1 MEVISNLGT
10 MLGASWASGINL
22 YMTVAALGLMNRFG
36 AINLPGNLDILSN
49 PIVITVAI
57 IMYLIE
63 FFADKIPYV
72 DSAWD
77 SIHTIVRPAG
87 SSMMA
92 YMAFSQSP
100 EAMQLSAALLSG
112 GIALDAHL
120 TKATARVAINTS
132 PEPITNS
139 VASVTE
145 DGLVAVALWLVV
157 THPFVAALL
166 VISFIVFS
174 VWFLKVMYRF
184 VKKVFGFLA
193 GKKDDPLDEEALEEK
208 KEGDFNE

>member
-1 MEVISNLGT
+1 MDIISNLGT

-22 YMTVAALGLMNRFG
+22 YMTVAALGLMDRFG
-36 AINLPGNLDILSN
+36 AINLPGNLEVLSN
-49 PIVITVAI
+49 PLIITVAI

-63 FFADKIPYV
+63 FLADKIPYV

-100 EAMQLSAALLSG
+100 EAIQISAALLSG

-139 VASVTE
+139 IASVTE

-157 THPFVAALL
+157 THPLIAALL
-166 VISFIVFS
+166 VVSFIVFS
-174 VWFLKVMYRF
+174 VWFLKVMYKF
-184 VKKVFGFLA
+184 VVKVFGFLT
-193 GKKDDPLDEEALEEK
+193 GKKTDTSGEIPM
-208 KEGDFNE
+208 